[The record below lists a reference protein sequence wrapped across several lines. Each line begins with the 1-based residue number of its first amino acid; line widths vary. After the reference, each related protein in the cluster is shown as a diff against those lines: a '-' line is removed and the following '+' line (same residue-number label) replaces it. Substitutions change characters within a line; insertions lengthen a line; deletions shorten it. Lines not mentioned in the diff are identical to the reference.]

1 VGLITLL
8 ERIGHRPWWKAWPSR
23 SPTMRTSHFELP
35 HHVQSRTKTTF
46 FARSAP
52 VVTPR
57 AVCGKP

>member
-8 ERIGHRPWWKAWPSR
+8 ERIGHRPWWKAWPS
-23 SPTMRTSHFELP
+23 MRTPHFELP
-35 HHVQSRTKTTF
+35 HHVESRTKTTF
-46 FARSAP
+46 LARSAP